1 MPIDGLPNPQI
12 HRMCKRCR
20 QWFNAHEVS
29 MMWAPKTGLLTWVHV
44 TMAENMD
51 QHKELKAYCS
61 ACQELNSKDETRFS
75 KAFMQS
81 VIMIAIVCGL
91 GLIAWALGL
100 GDLIKE
106 QFSKP

>member
-1 MPIDGLPNPQI
+1 MPISGLPNPQI

-29 MMWAPKTGLLTWVHV
+29 MLWAPKTGLLTWVHV
-44 TMAENMD
+44 TMAENME
-51 QHKELKAYCS
+51 QKKELKAYCA
-61 ACQELNSKDETRFS
+61 ACQELNVKDEQRFT

-81 VIMIAIVCGL
+81 LITIAVVSGL

-100 GDLIKE
+100 GELIKE
-106 QFSKP
+106 QLSKR